1 MVQNNASKSLRKEK
15 KLKVINKVIIGML
28 IFFLVIVGAIGTYSY
43 NLSQEIN
50 ALTQQL
56 SVFQKEE
63 TARIGTLSSELT
75 TFRGE
80 TLARIKTLDDE
91 LSSVASRLSESM
103 IDVNG
108 IYQRVSQAI
117 VKVSDGQ
124 RVIGTGF
131 VLDAKGHIVTPQH
144 VVQDRAQIDVILSD
158 GTLSVATV
166 TGTCKY
172 SDIAVLTSKEAS
184 DIKALTLV
192 DSTTVMIG
200 EPVIVIGNPL
210 DLPGTI
216 TSGIVSQTNRFVE
229 IRYDAG
235 TRWVANLIQFDAA
248 VNFGNSG
255 SPLLNSGGEVI
266 GMVIGRVDPT
276 LGDGIYY
283 AVSSNKAKR
292 VADSLIDHGS
302 FDYPWLGVEIAN
314 LTPETVRARGLETTN
329 GVLVRG
335 VITGTPAEAAG
346 VKVDDI
352 IVGIKGVAVREVADL
367 TGYLGEYTSRGEV
380 VKLEVIRNGAK
391 LELSFTVDKRP

>member
-1 MVQNNASKSLRKEK
+1 M
-15 KLKVINKVIIGML
+15 INKVIIGML
-28 IFFLVIVGAIGTYSY
+28 IFLLVLVGAIGTYSY

-192 DSTTVMIG
+192 DSTTVRIG

-255 SPLLNSGGEVI
+255 SPLLNSKGEVI

-367 TGYLGEYTSRGEV
+367 TGYLGEYMSRGEV
-380 VKLEVIRNGAK
+380 VKLELIRNGAK

>member
-1 MVQNNASKSLRKEK
+1 M
-15 KLKVINKVIIGML
+15 INKVIIGML
-28 IFFLVIVGAIGTYSY
+28 IFLLVIVGAIGTYSY

-166 TGTCKY
+166 TGICKY

-192 DSTTVMIG
+192 DSTTVRIG

-255 SPLLNSGGEVI
+255 SPLLNSKGEVI

-283 AVSSNKAKR
+283 AVSSNKVRR

-367 TGYLGEYTSRGEV
+367 TGYLGEYMSRGEV
-380 VKLEVIRNGAK
+380 VKLELIRNGAK

>member
-28 IFFLVIVGAIGTYSY
+28 IFLLVIVGAIGTYSY

-192 DSTTVMIG
+192 DSTTVRIG

-255 SPLLNSGGEVI
+255 SPLLNSKGEVI

-283 AVSSNKAKR
+283 AVSSNKVRR

-367 TGYLGEYTSRGEV
+367 TGYLGEYMSRGEV
-380 VKLEVIRNGAK
+380 VKLELIRNGAK